1 MSSIATFYI
10 VSAAKRD
17 SFTEARRTEKTV
29 THKKGILGF
38 GSREIVTGERY
49 LWEFLDLEAASKHD
63 FDHSGFAIVDYF
75 LTFVQLPEPLQA
87 QLTAAASP
95 DGHYFQF
102 EHSLASAIAGY
113 LESHPPDPAA
123 LTGFASGQGQDAL
136 EYVPLMTATHHALIQ
151 WFRGVSPSQFGVL
164 HLTF

>member
-29 THKKGILGF
+29 TYKKGFLGF
-38 GSREIVTGERY
+38 GSREIVTGDRY

-75 LTFVQLPEPLQA
+75 LTFSCQSHCRHSSRLPPRQA
-87 QLTAAASP
+87 VTTS
-95 DGHYFQF
+95 
-102 EHSLASAIAGY
+102 SLS
-113 LESHPPDPAA
+113 
-123 LTGFASGQGQDAL
+123 
-136 EYVPLMTATHHALIQ
+136 THWHQRLPVIL
-151 WFRGVSPSQFGVL
+151 RVTRPIL
-164 HLTF
+164 PR